1 VTTLAELAGAARE
14 VQAAWNLRTTVAV
27 AAFAVA
33 ALAPL
38 VFATDRVADLAT
50 GLYLAAAATGLA
62 FGVGV
67 GGLPSLAQGAFV
79 AVGAVTGTHL
89 AGTSTLLAAIAG
101 ALAAAAAALAVA
113 LVCVR
118 LPAAGFAAA
127 TWIVAWLVS
136 LGLTSLGWF
145 LGGTEGRVVP
155 EGLSPAGHYELA
167 LALTALAA
175 LAFASLRRSP
185 FGLRLA
191 AARDREAAAAALG
204 FPVRRLRVTA
214 ATLGAL
220 PAGAAGALAVQLA
233 GIGDPAQYGPYLS
246 FKLFAIVLIGGAAAP
261 LGATAGTIVLAL
273 LSVAADAIGS
283 LENVASSR
291 SHALLAAVLLLA
303 VVSLGWNGLVRPGR
317 QRGRP
322 AAPLRLPEPP
332 PAPLTAEALGKRY
345 GEVVAADAVSFAV
358 EPGTVTVLV
367 GPNGSGKTSILRL
380 LAGAVPPDAGRVQ
393 HGGVAR
399 TLQATATFGSLTA
412 VEHLLAAGA
421 ARRRHGGL
429 LRSLLQTP
437 KARAEDAGAAAH
449 ARAVLARWELPADVP
464 AAELP
469 VAAQR
474 VLMLLAAAATG
485 APILLVDE
493 PTAGASP
500 REAARAADVIRALRD
515 AGHGLLVVEHNLD
528 VVRTIADRVIA
539 LDAGRIVDTSA

>member
-1 VTTLAELAGAARE
+1 VTTLVELAGAARE
-14 VQAAWNLRTTVAV
+14 VRATWSIRTTLAA
-27 AAFAVA
+27 AAFVVA

-38 VFATDRVADLAT
+38 VFAADRTADLAG
-50 GLYLAAAATGLA
+50 GLYLAVAATGLA
-62 FGVGV
+62 FTVGV
-67 GGLPSLAQGAFV
+67 GGMPSLAQGAFV
-79 AVGAVTGTHL
+79 AVGAVAGAHL
-89 AGTSTLLAAIAG
+89 AATSTALAAIVG
-101 ALAAAAAALAVA
+101 AALAAAAALAVS

-118 LPAAGFAAA
+118 LPAAGVAAA
-127 TWIVAWLVS
+127 TWIAAWLVS

-155 EGLSPAGHYELA
+155 AGPSPDGHYELA
-167 LALTALAA
+167 LALTAVAA

-191 AARDREAAAAALG
+191 ASRDREAAAAALG
-204 FPVRRLRVTA
+204 FPVYRLRVTA
-214 ATLGAL
+214 FTLGAV
-220 PAGAAGALAVQLA
+220 PAGVAGALAVQLA
-233 GIGDPAQYGPYLS
+233 GVSDPTQYGPYLS

-261 LGATAGTIVLAL
+261 LGAAAGTTVLAI
-273 LSVAADAIGS
+273 LSVVADAIGS

-303 VVSLGWNGLVRPGR
+303 VVSLGWNGLARPGR
-317 QRGRP
+317 RRWP
-322 AAPLRLPEPP
+322 AAPPLRLPVPP
-332 PAPLTAEALGKRY
+332 PAALTAEALGKRY
-345 GEVVAADAVSFAV
+345 GEVVAAEDVSFTV

-367 GPNGSGKTSILRL
+367 GPNGSGKTSVLRL
-380 LAGAVPPDAGRVQ
+380 LAGAIPADAGRVG

-412 VEHLLAAGA
+412 LEHLLAAGA
-421 ARRRHGGL
+421 DRRRYGGL
-429 LRSLLQTP
+429 VRSLLQTP
-437 KARAEDAGAAAH
+437 KARAEDAGAAAE
-449 ARAVLARWELPADVP
+449 ARAVLDAWQIPADVP

-493 PTAGASP
+493 PTAGASL
-500 REAARAADVIRALRD
+500 REAARTADVIRALRD

-539 LDAGRIVDTSA
+539 LDAGRIVDTPG